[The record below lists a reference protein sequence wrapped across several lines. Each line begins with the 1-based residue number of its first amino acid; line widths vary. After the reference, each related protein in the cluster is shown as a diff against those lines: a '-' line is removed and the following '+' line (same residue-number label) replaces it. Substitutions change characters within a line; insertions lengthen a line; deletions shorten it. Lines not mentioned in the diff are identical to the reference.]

1 MLSAVCGCV
10 ATGVAI
16 YNTTYNPIEVFFT
29 ITGIYI
35 YNGIAFLFTF
45 IYMLLWGVMF
55 AVTLKDNVCVQDTL
69 SGDVNTEGR
78 AELGYS
84 YW

>member
-1 MLSAVCGCV
+1 
-10 ATGVAI
+10 
-16 YNTTYNPIEVFFT
+16 
-29 ITGIYI
+29 
-35 YNGIAFLFTF
+35 
-45 IYMLLWGVMF
+45 MLLWGVMF